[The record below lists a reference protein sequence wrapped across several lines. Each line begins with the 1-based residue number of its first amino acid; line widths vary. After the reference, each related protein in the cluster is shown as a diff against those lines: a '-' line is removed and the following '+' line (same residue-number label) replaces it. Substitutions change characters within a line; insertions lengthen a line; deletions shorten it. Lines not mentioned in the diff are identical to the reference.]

1 MSLMR
6 NDIRNSIVLASLL
19 IVILLLNFG
28 LSYHTNKKIK
38 LETEK
43 LNKNKSELQ
52 SMSNIV
58 IDTMQVY
65 YIKQQISKMDSWQ
78 ARYGKTFMLSDN
90 SRQSWSYI
98 SSIVNSY
105 CPDLDVNF
113 ESLSDVAEENVNRDY
128 KISGTAN
135 IQTFY
140 LFMNQLENQSPLY
153 IVREFSLNQSTQQ
166 QEDGTKQFLVNFD
179 LTIQSQVNPSGKE
192 ISENRFRSLNNK
204 VVNNFFAPGIYS
216 PYENPSEADKIDA
229 EKAILLSLTP
239 STAFIKAA
247 DGHVY
252 IIKQGAKVAYGY
264 LHSINWKD
272 QSVTFKLNKIG
283 VFRDVTIKLNKE

>member
-1 MSLMR
+1 MR

-90 SRQSWSYI
+90 YRQ
-98 SSIVNSY
+98 
-105 CPDLDVNF
+105 
-113 ESLSDVAEENVNRDY
+113 
-128 KISGTAN
+128 
-135 IQTFY
+135 
-140 LFMNQLENQSPLY
+140 
-153 IVREFSLNQSTQQ
+153 
-166 QEDGTKQFLVNFD
+166 
-179 LTIQSQVNPSGKE
+179 
-192 ISENRFRSLNNK
+192 
-204 VVNNFFAPGIYS
+204 
-216 PYENPSEADKIDA
+216 
-229 EKAILLSLTP
+229 
-239 STAFIKAA
+239 
-247 DGHVY
+247 
-252 IIKQGAKVAYGY
+252 
-264 LHSINWKD
+264 
-272 QSVTFKLNKIG
+272 
-283 VFRDVTIKLNKE
+283 